1 MARHRSLLIA
11 GLATTVVLAGC
22 SSDSVDRGATPAVW
36 DYGRC
41 ALDRAI
47 VDASHVVRLDA
58 TSGAVTSVDLVRQ
71 SDPRADVFATHPID
85 VGADVKLVRADGV
98 SGLADAGTEAVALIG
113 EPRTDLPD
121 EWTASAIAT
130 QDAGTL
136 KFVGPC
142 STEFERQF
150 TAIRRAFSGSGDVA
164 FLARMVDEALLPGRG
179 ADLRNVAISPAWT
192 ANEVTDPLAP
202 RWEGGVRVVA
212 MSVSFSPQGQG
223 GSAGLLSDVG
233 FYGIGLG
240 PGLETTTVSTFA
252 VVPKAG
258 GVHVLIQDEL
268 GRTVATALDLA
279 DTACR
284 DASGLYVSV
293 NLVELTAS
301 CQPGIT
307 SDQQADLDSRTA
319 KLGFDHSVAV
329 PDFEA
334 GPDGTA

>member
-1 MARHRSLLIA
+1 MSGRRMIMVV
-11 GLATTVVLAGC
+11 GLVTAVVLAGC
-22 SSDSVDRGATPAVW
+22 SSETNRAATPAAW

-41 ALDRAI
+41 ALDRALI
-47 VDASHVVRLDA
+47 DASHVVRLDP

-71 SDPRADVFATHPID
+71 SDPRADTFTTHPID
-85 VGADVKLVRADGV
+85 VGVNVTLARADDV

-121 EWTASAIAT
+121 EWTAYAIAT
-130 QDAGTL
+130 QSAGTL

-142 STEFERQF
+142 SIEFERQF
-150 TAIRRAFSGSGDVA
+150 AAVQQAFSGSADVA
-164 FLARMVDEALLPGRG
+164 FLTRMVDEALLPGRG

-212 MSVSFSPQGQG
+212 MTVSFSPQGHG
-223 GSAGLLSDVG
+223 GSAGLQSEVG

-240 PGLETTTVSTFA
+240 RGLETTTVSTFA
-252 VVPKAG
+252 VVPQTG
-258 GVHVLIQDEL
+258 PVHVLILDDL
-268 GRTVATALDLA
+268 GRLVATALDLT

-284 DASGLYVSV
+284 DASGLHVSV

-301 CQPGIT
+301 CRPGIT
-307 SDQQADLDSRTA
+307 SDQQAEVGNITA
-319 KLGFDHSVAV
+319 KLSFDHSVAV

-334 GPDGTA
+334 GPDATE